1 MVGEREGGGG
11 EGEGGGGDRGGATS
25 STFSNSGAGVLGQR
39 IFLYNIKI
47 NNFMVASLIWLREKL
62 N

>member
-11 EGEGGGGDRGGATS
+11 EGGGVDRGGATS

-39 IFLYNIKI
+39 IFLYKI
-47 NNFMVASLIWLREKL
+47 NNFMAAILIWLKGKL